1 MAIELFCGAKDAN
14 SFENEYL
21 TTKNN
26 NNNISKTKPLNLPKM
41 QPLYFLQFSLQKLM
55 RIVILQCVMAIVF
68 TVMVFAHPAKAQ
80 QILNREVSVKLS
92 NVSLKTVLQ
101 EIERQTNVHFVYSN
115 NAVATDKNVSIIATK
130 EALSEFLPK
139 LLFPNKIRFEV
150 VEEQIILKKN
160 KEQSIL
166 ITDEKENQAIS
177 IDEKTSG
184 KVSSDKGETLA
195 GVSIL
200 VKGTNRGVI
209 ADNEGKFAID
219 TKEGD
224 VLVFSFIGFQKQ
236 EVRIVGKEPL
246 NVVLKEDNSQ
256 LGEIIVIGS
265 RSNVARTNVE
275 RPVPVD
281 VLTAKELQTSG
292 QTELGQQLQYTSPSF
307 NSAKNG
313 INGVANYADPASLK
327 GLSPDQMLVLIEGK
341 RHHQFAALN
350 SNVTVGKGTVVTDLN
365 SVPTLALER
374 MEILRD
380 GAAAQYGS
388 DAIAGIANLVLK
400 KSVNNG
406 TAQIQYG
413 ATSLGDGGGYTVGLN
428 YGFSLGKKASLN
440 ITGSYQD
447 VKATDRSD
455 PYNPEPVIGGAYTG
469 IYAAAGETA
478 TAAAKATAKATD
490 QASLKSRGFWGDGTY
505 GSFRPTIYG
514 SNAMKTGQVFYNLD
528 VPLTNDWT
536 LYSFGAFS
544 QKDVF
549 AKAFLRTALP
559 TGGTTN
565 PDLYPD
571 GYVPELPGTSVDYSS
586 FVGIKRK
593 TSSGWNW
600 DFSTGYGKNY
610 LDQNANNSSNA
621 SLGANSPKNFYI
633 GRIGF
638 GQSLSEIN
646 LAKTTLGMWGTKS
659 MSFAFG
665 TQYRV
670 DNFTLM
676 AGDDAASAVG
686 PLSATKNKTP
696 GSQGRVGI
704 DKADATDKTRS
715 NIGFYA
721 DIESDITNR
730 FLLAAALRYEN
741 YSDFGSNISGKLAS
755 RLKLTN
761 GLSIRGSINKGFR
774 APLLQQIANAATTS
788 TVQNGIIRSTKQLP
802 SDDPRLA
809 KIGIEDPKPET
820 SWNYN
825 LGITA
830 QVGQNFLFTVDAYQ
844 IDITDRIIVTENLAV
859 ANITAL
865 KNLFT
870 GFQEITFF
878 TNAINTGTKGIDLVT
893 SYKHNVGAKGK
904 FTASVALTINKTEIT
919 GVKATPAALQLDTK
933 TPVLL
938 IDTVSRAL
946 IETSQPHSKVLVSVG
961 YQIGKLTLN
970 LRSSYFGEVTAWEK
984 PAGRV
989 HRSQTFA
996 GKNLF
1001 DASVVYSFNKFLTLT
1016 VGGNNITDVYPD
1028 KVYSNYASYS
1038 NGQVPYTRNANQFG
1052 FNGAYYYGNLM
1063 INF

>member
-1 MAIELFCGAKDAN
+1 M
-14 SFENEYL
+14 
-21 TTKNN
+21 
-26 NNNISKTKPLNLPKM
+26 KPPFTF
-41 QPLYFLQFSLQKLM
+41 YFSLQKLM
-55 RIVILQCVMAIVF
+55 RIVIFQCVLATVCS
-68 TVMVFAHPAKAQ
+68 VMVFAHPAKAQ

-101 EIERQTNVHFVYSN
+101 EIEKQTNVRFVYSN
-115 NAVATDKNVSIIATK
+115 NAVATDKTVSIIATK
-130 EALSEFLPK
+130 EALSELLPK

-160 KEQSIL
+160 KEQSAL
-166 ITDEKENQAIS
+166 IIEEKENQSVIV
-177 IDEKTSG
+177 DEKITG
-184 KVSSDKGETLA
+184 QVTADKGEGLV

-200 VKGTNRGVI
+200 VKGTSRGTVTDI
-209 ADNEGKFAID
+209 NGKFSID
-219 TKEGD
+219 AKEGD
-224 VLVFSFIGFQKQ
+224 VLVFSFVGFAKQ
-236 EVRIVGKEPL
+236 EIKVKDKEPI
-246 NVVLKEDNSQ
+246 NVTLKDDISQ
-256 LGEIIVIGS
+256 LGEIVVIGS
-265 RSNVARTNVE
+265 RSTVARTNVE

-327 GLSPDQMLVLIEGK
+327 GLSPDQMLVLIDGK

-455 PYNPEPVIGGAYTG
+455 VYNPQPVAGGTYTG
-469 IYAAAGETA
+469 IYTNVA
-478 TAAAKATAKATD
+478 ATD
-490 QASLKSRGFWGDGTY
+490 QALLKSRGFWGDGTY
-505 GSFRPTIYG
+505 GSFHPTIYG
-514 SNAMKTGQVFYNLD
+514 SNAMKTGQAFYNLD
-528 VPLTNDWT
+528 VPLTNEWT

-571 GYVPELPGTSVDYSS
+571 GFVPELPGTSIDYSS
-586 FVGIKRK
+586 FVGVKRK
-593 TSSGWNW
+593 TSMGWNW

-610 LDQNANNSSNA
+610 LDQYANNSANA
-621 SLGANSPKNFYI
+621 SLGASSPKNFYI

-638 GQSLSEIN
+638 GQSLTEIN
-646 LAKTTLGMWGTKS
+646 LAKTTLGLWGTKS

-670 DNFTLM
+670 DNFTLT

-686 PLSATKNKTP
+686 PLAATKNKTP

-704 DKADATDKTRS
+704 DKTDATDKSRS
-715 NIGFYA
+715 NIGIYA
-721 DIESDITNR
+721 DLESDISNR
-730 FLLAAALRYEN
+730 FLLAAAVRYEN

-755 RLKLTN
+755 RLKLTD

-809 KIGIEDPKPET
+809 KIGIENPKPET

-825 LGITA
+825 LGVTA

-865 KNLFT
+865 KNLFP

-878 TNAINTGTKGIDLVT
+878 TNAINTGTKGIDLVG
-893 SYKHNVGAKGK
+893 SYKHHVGAKGK
-904 FTASVALTINKTEIT
+904 FTASVALTVNKTEIT
-919 GVKATPAALQLDTK
+919 GVKDTPAALQLDTK
-933 TPVLL
+933 TPILL

-946 IETSQPHSKVLVSVG
+946 IETSQPHTKVLVSVG

-984 PAGRV
+984 PTGKS

-1001 DASVVYSFNKFLTLT
+1001 DASIVYSFNKFLTLT

-1028 KVYSNYASYS
+1028 KVYSNYSSYS

-1063 INF
+1063 IKF

>member
-1 MAIELFCGAKDAN
+1 
-14 SFENEYL
+14 
-21 TTKNN
+21 
-26 NNNISKTKPLNLPKM
+26 M
-41 QPLYFLQFSLQKLM
+41 QLLYSSSFSLQKLM
-55 RIVILQCVMAIVF
+55 RIVILQSILAIICSVMAS
-68 TVMVFAHPAKAQ
+68 AHPAKAQ
-80 QILNREVSVKLS
+80 QILSREVSVKLS
-92 NVSLKTVLQ
+92 NVSLKNVLQ
-101 EIERQTNVHFVYSN
+101 EIEKQTNVRFVYSN
-115 NAVATDKNVSIIATK
+115 NAVEADKMVSINATK
-130 EALSEFLPK
+130 EPLAEFLPK

-150 VEEQIILKKN
+150 IEEQIILKKN
-160 KEQSIL
+160 KEQTSI
-166 ITDEKENQAIS
+166 ITSDRENLAGVADEKV
-177 IDEKTSG
+177 SG
-184 KVSSDKGETLA
+184 KVTAEKGEVLP
-195 GVSIL
+195 GVSVL
-200 VKGTNRGVI
+200 VKGSSKGTVTNNDGEFSIV
-209 ADNEGKFAID
+209 AKV
-219 TKEGD
+219 GD
-224 VLVFSFIGFQKQ
+224 VLIFSFVGFEKQ
-236 EVRIVGKEPL
+236 EVSIIDANQPL
-246 NVVLKEDNSQ
+246 KVTMKEDVSQ
-256 LGEIIVIGS
+256 LGEVVVIGS
-265 RSNVARTNVE
+265 RSTVARTNVE

-281 VLTAKELQTSG
+281 VISAKELQTSG
-292 QTELGQQLQYTSPSF
+292 QTELGQQLQFTSPSF

-406 TAQIQYG
+406 SAQIQYG
-413 ATSLGDGGGYTVGLN
+413 ATSAGDGGGYTVGLN
-428 YGFSLGKKASLN
+428 YGFALGKKGSLN

-447 VKATDRSD
+447 VNATDRSD
-455 PYNPEPVIGGAYTG
+455 PYNPQPVAGGRYTG
-469 IYAAAGETA
+469 IYTNVA
-478 TAAAKATAKATD
+478 ATD
-490 QASLKSRGFWGDGTY
+490 QALLKSRGFWGDGTY

-528 VPLTNDWT
+528 LPLSDEWT

-571 GYVPELPGTSVDYSS
+571 GYAPELPGTSVDYSS
-586 FVGIKRK
+586 FVGVKRK

-600 DFSTGYGKNY
+600 DLSTGYGKNY
-610 LDQNANNSSNA
+610 LDQFSNNSSNA
-621 SLGANSPKNFYI
+621 SLGAASPKNFYI

-638 GQSLSEIN
+638 GQSLTEVN
-646 LAKTTLGMWGTKS
+646 LAKTILGMWGTKS

-670 DNFTLM
+670 DNFTLT
-676 AGDDAASAVG
+676 AGDDAASAIG
-686 PLSATKNKTP
+686 PLAATRNKVP

-704 DKADATDKTRS
+704 DKADATDKSRS
-715 NIGFYA
+715 NIGIYA
-721 DIESDITNR
+721 DIESDISNR
-730 FLLAAALRYEN
+730 FLLAGALRYEN

-755 RLKLTN
+755 RLKLTD

-809 KIGIEDPKPET
+809 KLGIEDPKPET

-825 LGITA
+825 LGVTA
-830 QVGQNFLFTVDAYQ
+830 QVGRNFLLTVDAYQ

-865 KNLFT
+865 KNLFP

-878 TNAINTGTKGIDLVT
+878 TNAINTGTRGVDLVA

-904 FTASVALTINKTEIT
+904 LTASVALTVNKTEIT

-938 IDTVSRAL
+938 IDTVSRSL
-946 IETSQPHSKVLVSVG
+946 IETSQPNSKVLVSVG
-961 YQIGKLTLN
+961 YQIGKFSVN
-970 LRSSYFGEVTAWEK
+970 LRSSYFGAVTAWEK
-984 PAGRV
+984 PAGIK
-989 HRSQTFA
+989 HRSQTFG

-1001 DASVVYSFNKFLTLT
+1001 DASVVYSINKFLTLT
-1016 VGGNNITDVYPD
+1016 MGGNNITDVYPD
-1028 KVYSNYASYS
+1028 RVFTNYASYS
-1038 NGQVPYTRNANQFG
+1038 NGQVPFTRNANQFG

-1063 INF
+1063 IKF

>member
-1 MAIELFCGAKDAN
+1 M
-14 SFENEYL
+14 
-21 TTKNN
+21 
-26 NNNISKTKPLNLPKM
+26 KPPFTF
-41 QPLYFLQFSLQKLM
+41 YFSLQKLM
-55 RIVILQCVMAIVF
+55 RIVIFQCVLATVCS
-68 TVMVFAHPAKAQ
+68 VMVFAHPAKAQ

-101 EIERQTNVHFVYSN
+101 EIEKQTNVRFVYSN
-115 NAVATDKNVSIIATK
+115 NAVATDKTVSIIATK
-130 EALSEFLPK
+130 EALSELLPK

-160 KEQSIL
+160 KEQSAL
-166 ITDEKENQAIS
+166 IIDEKENQSVIV
-177 IDEKTSG
+177 DEKITG
-184 KVSSDKGETLA
+184 QVTADKGEGLV

-200 VKGTNRGVI
+200 VKGTSRGTVTDI
-209 ADNEGKFAID
+209 NGKFSID
-219 TKEGD
+219 AKEGD
-224 VLVFSFIGFQKQ
+224 VLVFSFVGFAKQ
-236 EVRIVGKEPL
+236 EIIVKDKEPI
-246 NVVLKEDNSQ
+246 NVTLKDDISQ
-256 LGEIIVIGS
+256 LGEIVVIGS
-265 RSNVARTNVE
+265 RSTVARTNVE

-327 GLSPDQMLVLIEGK
+327 GLSPDQMLVLIDGK

-455 PYNPEPVIGGAYTG
+455 VYNPQPVAGGTYTG
-469 IYAAAGETA
+469 IYTNVA
-478 TAAAKATAKATD
+478 ATD
-490 QASLKSRGFWGDGTY
+490 QALLKSRGFWGDGTY
-505 GSFRPTIYG
+505 GSFHPTIYG
-514 SNAMKTGQVFYNLD
+514 SNAMKTGQAFYNLD
-528 VPLTNDWT
+528 VPLTNEWT

-571 GYVPELPGTSVDYSS
+571 GFVPELPGTSIDYSS
-586 FVGIKRK
+586 FVGVKRK
-593 TSSGWNW
+593 TSMGWNW

-610 LDQNANNSSNA
+610 LDQYANNSANA
-621 SLGANSPKNFYI
+621 SLGASSPKNFYI

-638 GQSLSEIN
+638 GQSLTEIN
-646 LAKTTLGMWGTKS
+646 LAKTTLGLWGTKS

-670 DNFTLM
+670 DNFTLT

-686 PLSATKNKTP
+686 PLAATKNKTP

-704 DKADATDKTRS
+704 DKTDATDKSRS
-715 NIGFYA
+715 NIGIYA
-721 DIESDITNR
+721 DLESDISNR
-730 FLLAAALRYEN
+730 FLLAAAVRYEN

-755 RLKLTN
+755 RLKLTD

-809 KIGIEDPKPET
+809 KIGIENPKPET

-825 LGITA
+825 LGVTA

-865 KNLFT
+865 KNLFP

-878 TNAINTGTKGIDLVT
+878 TNAINTGTKGIDLVG
-893 SYKHNVGAKGK
+893 SYKHHVGAKGK
-904 FTASVALTINKTEIT
+904 FTASVALTVNKTEIT
-919 GVKATPAALQLDTK
+919 GVKDTPAALQLDTK
-933 TPVLL
+933 TPILL

-946 IETSQPHSKVLVSVG
+946 IETSQPHTKVLVSVG

-984 PAGRV
+984 PTGKS

-1001 DASVVYSFNKFLTLT
+1001 DASIVYSFNKFLTLT

-1028 KVYSNYASYS
+1028 KVYSNYSSYS

-1063 INF
+1063 IKF

>member
-1 MAIELFCGAKDAN
+1 
-14 SFENEYL
+14 
-21 TTKNN
+21 
-26 NNNISKTKPLNLPKM
+26 M
-41 QPLYFLQFSLQKLM
+41 QPFYFSQFSLQKLM
-55 RIVILQCVMAIVF
+55 RIVIIQCAMAIVC
-68 TVMVFAHPAKAQ
+68 TVMVFANPANAQ
-80 QILNREVSVKLS
+80 QILSREVSVKLS

-101 EIERQTNVHFVYSN
+101 EIEKQTNVHFVYSN
-115 NAVATDKNVSIIATK
+115 NAVATEKTVSIIATK

-160 KEQSIL
+160 KEQSAL
-166 ITDEKENQAIS
+166 IIDEKENQSVI
-177 IDEKTSG
+177 IDEKTTG
-184 KVSSDKGETLA
+184 KVSSDRGETLA

-209 ADNEGKFAID
+209 ADSEGKFTID
-219 TKEGD
+219 TKAGD

-236 EVRIVGKEPL
+236 EIKIAGKEVL

-256 LGEIIVIGS
+256 LGEIVVIGS
-265 RSNVARTNVE
+265 RSTVARTNVE

-327 GLSPDQMLVLIEGK
+327 GLSPDQMLVLIDGK

-428 YGFSLGKKASLN
+428 YGFDLGKKASLN

-455 PYNPEPVIGGAYTG
+455 PYNPQPVAGGTYTG
-469 IYAAAGETA
+469 IYTNVA
-478 TAAAKATAKATD
+478 ATD
-490 QASLKSRGFWGDGTY
+490 QAMLKSRGVWGDGTY

-528 VPLTNDWT
+528 VPLSTEWT

-559 TGGTTN
+559 TGGTTD
-565 PDLYPD
+565 PELYPD
-571 GYVPELPGTSVDYSS
+571 GFVPELPGTSVDYSS
-586 FVGIKRK
+586 FVGVKRK
-593 TSSGWNW
+593 TLSGWNW

-610 LDQNANNSSNA
+610 LDQFANNSANA
-621 SLGANSPKNFYI
+621 SLGASSPKNFYI

-665 TQYRV
+665 TQFRV
-670 DNFTLM
+670 DNFTLV

-686 PLSATKNKTP
+686 PLAATKNKTP

-704 DKADATDKTRS
+704 DKADVTDKSRS
-715 NIGFYA
+715 NIGIYA
-721 DIESDITNR
+721 DVESDITNR

-755 RLKLTN
+755 RLKLTD

-788 TVQNGIIRSTKQLP
+788 TVQNGVIRSTKQLP

-904 FTASVALTINKTEIT
+904 FSASVALTVNKTEIT
-919 GVKATPAALQLDTK
+919 GVKDTPTALQLDTK

-946 IETSQPHSKVLVSVG
+946 IETSQPHTKVLVSVG
-961 YQIGKLTLN
+961 YQIGKLSFN

-984 PAGRV
+984 PAGRS

-1001 DASVVYSFNKFLTLT
+1001 DASVVYSLNKFLTFT
-1016 VGGNNITDVYPD
+1016 IGGNNITDVYPD
-1028 KVYSNYASYS
+1028 KVFSSYSSYS

-1063 INF
+1063 IKF

>member
-1 MAIELFCGAKDAN
+1 
-14 SFENEYL
+14 
-21 TTKNN
+21 
-26 NNNISKTKPLNLPKM
+26 M
-41 QPLYFLQFSLQKLM
+41 QPLYFYSSQFSLQKLM
-55 RIVILQCVMAIVF
+55 RIVILQCVMAIVC

-101 EIERQTNVHFVYSN
+101 EIEKQTNVRFVYSN
-115 NAVATDKNVSIIATK
+115 NAVATEKTVSIIATK
-130 EALSEFLPK
+130 ETLSELLPK

-160 KEQSIL
+160 KEQSAL
-166 ITDEKENQAIS
+166 IIDGKENQAVIV
-177 IDEKTSG
+177 DEKITG
-184 KVSSDKGETLA
+184 QVTADKGEGLV
-195 GVSIL
+195 GVSVL
-200 VKGTNRGVI
+200 VKGTSRGTVTD
-209 ADNEGKFAID
+209 ANGKFSID
-219 TKEGD
+219 AKEGD
-224 VLVFSFIGFQKQ
+224 VLVFSFVGFAKQ
-236 EVRIVGKEPL
+236 EIKVTGKEPI
-246 NVVLKEDNSQ
+246 NVALKDDVSQ
-256 LGEIIVIGS
+256 LGEIVVIGS
-265 RSNVARTNVE
+265 RSTVARTNVE

-455 PYNPEPVIGGAYTG
+455 PYNPQPVAGGTYTG
-469 IYAAAGETA
+469 IYTNVA
-478 TAAAKATAKATD
+478 ATD
-490 QASLKSRGFWGDGTY
+490 QALLKSRGFWGDGTY

-528 VPLTNDWT
+528 VPLTNEWT

-586 FVGIKRK
+586 FLGVKRK
-593 TSSGWNW
+593 TSMGWNW

-610 LDQNANNSSNA
+610 LDQNANNSANA
-621 SLGANSPKNFYI
+621 SLGASSPKNFYI

-638 GQSLSEIN
+638 GQSLTEIN
-646 LAKTTLGMWGTKS
+646 LAKTMLGMWGTKS

-670 DNFTLM
+670 DNFTLT

-686 PLSATKNKTP
+686 PLAATKNKTP

-704 DKADATDKTRS
+704 DKADVTDKSRS
-715 NIGFYA
+715 NIGIYA
-721 DIESDITNR
+721 DIESDISNR
-730 FLLAAALRYEN
+730 FLVTAALRYEN

-755 RLKLTN
+755 RLKLN
-761 GLSIRGSINKGFR
+761 DGLSIRGSINKGFR

-825 LGITA
+825 LGVTA

-904 FTASVALTINKTEIT
+904 FTASVALTVNKTEMT

-933 TPVLL
+933 TPILL

-946 IETSQPHSKVLVSVG
+946 IETSQPHTKVLVSVG
-961 YQIGKLTLN
+961 YQIGKLSLN

-984 PAGRV
+984 PAGRS

-1028 KVYSNYASYS
+1028 KVFSNYSSYS

-1063 INF
+1063 IKF